1 MQAYYFYN
9 IFMLKYPCMKRFI
22 FTLILI
28 LATQIAV
35 FANVKNVDL
44 DTMVQIGLKQNCDLK
59 IKRMELK
66 AAEKDIKIANR
77 LKNPEIQSNIVMG
90 NVALGNSSQ
99 AGVSL
104 PIEVLKRGIRK
115 KVAIEEYNIKETE
128 LKQAEH
134 NYKLQVMQAYFDVLY
149 AKSVY
154 NIQEERL
161 KLFKNLVQITTD
173 KPKYPSY
180 EIDNLKA
187 DIQYAQQLIAVN
199 MAKSNLLAK
208 QFELNKILN
217 TGDDSVMYDT
227 KEASLWG
234 NWAFLNI
241 KLPEYNFLENIA
253 LQYSYMVKISQKNI
267 DKSELEVTMAKR
279 NRVPDVSVA
288 GGYAWQAHRNA
299 PNDYGGAFVG
309 FGIDVPILYNYT
321 PEIQKAQIF
330 LERSKASKKAYEYQ
344 LKYELKKDYNT
355 FKYSA
360 ENMEHS
366 RKILQDS
373 EKIVKLSTDGYIKGK
388 NSYTDLVIN
397 ENGHQ
402 EVLSQYLT
410 AMSRHFYSYLEL
422 MQDIGHDI
430 LIEEELLW

>member
-66 AAEKDIKIANR
+66 AAEKDIQIANR

-134 NYKLQVMQAYFDVLY
+134 NYKLQVMQAYFDILY

-430 LIEEELLW
+430 LIEEELL

>member
-1 MQAYYFYN
+1 
-9 IFMLKYPCMKRFI
+9 MKRLL
-22 FTLILI
+22 FTLALLFCT
-28 LATQIAV
+28 LASVQAAV
-35 FANVKNVDL
+35 VNVDL
-44 DTMVQIGLKQNCDLK
+44 EKMIEIGLKENCDLK

-77 LKNPEIQSNIVMG
+77 LKNPEIQSNVVIG

-99 AGVSL
+99 AGVAL
-104 PIEVLKRGIRK
+104 PIEVLKRGVRK
-115 KVAIEEYNIKETE
+115 KIAQEEYSIKETE
-128 LKQAEH
+128 LRQAEH
-134 NYKLQVMQAYFDVLY
+134 NYKLQIMQAYFDILY

-161 KLFKNLVQITTD
+161 KLFKNLVKITTD
-173 KPKYPSY
+173 KPKYPAY

-187 DIQYAQQLIAVN
+187 DIQYAQQLIEVN
-199 MAKSNLLAK
+199 RAKAALLAK
-208 QFELNKILN
+208 QFEMNKILN
-217 TGDDSVMYDT
+217 TGKDDVMYDT
-227 KEASLWG
+227 KEPSLLG
-234 NWAFLNI
+234 HWAFMEI
-241 KLPEYNFLENIA
+241 KIPEYEFLENVA
-253 LQYSYMVKISQKNI
+253 LQYSYVVKISEKNI
-267 DKSELEVTMAKR
+267 DKAEQALTYAKR
-279 NRVPDVSVA
+279 QRVPDVSVA

-309 FGIDVPILYNYT
+309 FNMDLPVLYNFT

-330 LERSKASKKAYEYQ
+330 LERSKAGKKAYEHQ
-344 LKYELKKDYNT
+344 LKYELKKDFNT

-360 ENMEHS
+360 ENMEYS
-366 RKILQDS
+366 KKILQDS
-373 EKIVKLSTDGYIKGK
+373 EKIVKLSTDGYISGK

-402 EVLSQYLT
+402 EVLSQYLN

-430 LIEEELLW
+430 LIEEDLL

>member
-1 MQAYYFYN
+1 
-9 IFMLKYPCMKRFI
+9 MKRFFI
-22 FTLILI
+22 TLALILTTTTSAI
-28 LATQIAV
+28 
-35 FANVKNVDL
+35 ANVVNLGLDEIVD
-44 DTMVQIGLKQNCDLK
+44 IGLKENCDLK
-59 IKRMELK
+59 AKRMELK
-66 AAEKDIKIANR
+66 AAEIDIKIANK
-77 LKNPEIQSNIVMG
+77 LKNPEIQSNVVMG

-99 AGVSL
+99 AGVML
-104 PIEVLKRGIRK
+104 PIEIMKRSVRK
-115 KVAIEEYNIKETE
+115 KVAQEEYAIKETE

-134 NYKLQVMQAYFDVLY
+134 NYKLQVMQAYFDILY
-149 AKSVY
+149 AKSVF

-199 MAKSNLLAK
+199 RAKSNLLAK

-227 KEASLWG
+227 KESTLLADWD
-234 NWAFLNI
+234 FLNI
-241 KLPEYNFLENIA
+241 KLPEYNSLEKIA
-253 LQYSYMVKISQKNI
+253 LKNSFLIKISDKNV
-267 DKSELEVTMAKR
+267 DKAQEEVTLQKR
-279 NRVPDVSVA
+279 NRIPDISVA
-288 GGYAWQAHRNA
+288 GGYAWQAHRHA
-299 PNDYGGAFVG
+299 PNDFGGAFVG
-309 FGIDVPILYNYT
+309 FGMDLPILYNYT
-321 PEIQKAQIF
+321 PDIMKAQVF
-330 LERSKASKKAYEYQ
+330 LERNKVNRKAYEYQ
-344 LKYELKKDYNT
+344 LKYELKKDYNI

-366 RKILQDS
+366 KKILEDS
-373 EKIVKLSTDGYIKGK
+373 AKIVELSTQGYIKGK

-410 AMSRHFYSYLEL
+410 TLHRHFYSYLEL
-422 MQDIGHDI
+422 IQDMGCDVLTSEDI
-430 LIEEELLW
+430 

>member
-1 MQAYYFYN
+1 
-9 IFMLKYPCMKRFI
+9 MLKYPCMKRFV

-28 LATQIAV
+28 MAV
-35 FANVKNVDL
+35 QVSAFANVKNVDL

-66 AAEKDIKIANR
+66 TAEKDIKIANR
-77 LKNPEIQSNIVMG
+77 LQNPQIQTNVIMG

-99 AGVSL
+99 AGVAL

-134 NYKLQVMQAYFDVLY
+134 NYKLQVMQAYFDILY

-154 NIQEERL
+154 SIQEERL

-199 MAKSNLLAK
+199 RAKSNLLAK

-227 KEASLWG
+227 KEASLLG

-288 GGYAWQAHRNA
+288 GGYAWQAHGHA
-299 PNDYGGAFVG
+299 PNNYGGAFVG
-309 FGIDVPILYNYT
+309 GSIDVPILYNFT
-321 PEIQKAQIF
+321 PEIQKAQIY

-366 RKILQDS
+366 KKILQDS
-373 EKIVKLSTDGYIKGK
+373 EKIVKLSTEGYIKGK

-430 LIEEELLW
+430 LIEEELL

>member
-1 MQAYYFYN
+1 MRVFVTLVLFFLSLNFAQATVVN
-9 IFMLKYPCMKRFI
+9 M
-22 FTLILI
+22 
-28 LATQIAV
+28 
-35 FANVKNVDL
+35 DL
-44 DTMVQIGLKQNCDLK
+44 DSMVQIGLSENCDLK

-66 AAEKDIKIANR
+66 AIEKDIKIANK
-77 LKNPEIQSNIVMG
+77 LQNPEIQSNIMMG

-99 AGVSL
+99 AGIVL
-104 PIEVLKRGIRK
+104 PIEVLKRSVRK
-115 KVAIEEYNIKETE
+115 KIAQQNYKIKETE

-134 NYKLQVMQAYFDVLY
+134 NYKLQIMKAYFDILY

-154 NIQEERL
+154 KIQEDRL

-173 KPKYPSY
+173 KPKYPTY

-187 DIQYAQQLIAVN
+187 DIQYAQQQIEVN
-199 MAKSNLLAK
+199 KAKSNMLAK

-217 TGDDSVMYDT
+217 TGNDNIMYDT
-227 KEASLWG
+227 KEASLLG
-234 NWAFLNI
+234 HWAFLEI

-253 LQYSYMVKISQKNI
+253 LQYSYVVKLSKQNI
-267 DKSELEVTMAKR
+267 DKAEQELVYAKR
-279 NRVPDVSVA
+279 ERIPDISVA
-288 GGYAWQAHRNA
+288 GGYAWQTHKNSA
-299 PNDYGGAFVG
+299 NDFGGAFAG
-309 FGIDVPILYNYT
+309 FGMNLPILYNYT

-330 LERSKASKKAYEYQ
+330 LERSKSGKQAYEHQ
-344 LKYELKKDYNT
+344 LKYQLKKDYNI

-360 ENMEHS
+360 ENMEYS
-366 RKILQDS
+366 KKILEDS
-373 EKIVKLSTDGYIKGK
+373 SKVVKLSTEGYINGK

-430 LIEEELLW
+430 LIEEDLL

>member
-1 MQAYYFYN
+1 
-9 IFMLKYPCMKRFI
+9 MLRYICMKRLL
-22 FTLILI
+22 FTLALLFCT
-28 LATQIAV
+28 LASVQAAV
-35 FANVKNVDL
+35 VNVDL
-44 DTMVQIGLKQNCDLK
+44 EKMIEIGLKENCDLK

-77 LKNPEIQSNIVMG
+77 LKNPEIQSNVVIG

-99 AGVSL
+99 AGVAL
-104 PIEVLKRGIRK
+104 PIEVLKRGVRK
-115 KVAIEEYNIKETE
+115 KIAQEEYSIKETE
-128 LKQAEH
+128 LRQAEH
-134 NYKLQVMQAYFDVLY
+134 NYKLQIMQAYFDILY

-161 KLFKNLVQITTD
+161 KLFKNLVKITTD
-173 KPKYPSY
+173 KPKYPAY

-187 DIQYAQQLIAVN
+187 DIQYAQQLIEVN
-199 MAKSNLLAK
+199 RAKAALLAK

-217 TGDDSVMYDT
+217 TGKDDVMYDT
-227 KEASLWG
+227 KEPSLLG
-234 NWAFLNI
+234 HWAFMEI
-241 KLPEYNFLENIA
+241 KIPEYEFLENVA
-253 LQYSYMVKISQKNI
+253 LQYSYVVKISEKNI
-267 DKSELEVTMAKR
+267 DKAEQELTYAKR
-279 NRVPDVSVA
+279 QRVPDVSVA

-309 FGIDVPILYNYT
+309 FNMDLPVLYNFT

-330 LERSKASKKAYEYQ
+330 LERSKAGKKAYEHQ
-344 LKYELKKDYNT
+344 LKYELKKDFNT

-360 ENMEHS
+360 ENMEYS
-366 RKILQDS
+366 KKILQDS
-373 EKIVKLSTDGYIKGK
+373 EKIVKLSTEGYISGK

-402 EVLSQYLT
+402 EVLSQYLN

-430 LIEEELLW
+430 LIEEDLL

>member
-1 MQAYYFYN
+1 
-9 IFMLKYPCMKRFI
+9 MLRYICMKRLL
-22 FTLILI
+22 FTLALLFCT
-28 LATQIAV
+28 LASVQAAV
-35 FANVKNVDL
+35 VNVDL
-44 DTMVQIGLKQNCDLK
+44 EKMIEIGLKENCDLK

-77 LKNPEIQSNIVMG
+77 LKNPEIQSNVVIG

-99 AGVSL
+99 AGVAL
-104 PIEVLKRGIRK
+104 PIEVLKRGVRK
-115 KVAIEEYNIKETE
+115 KIAQEEYSIKDTA
-128 LKQAEH
+128 LRQAEH
-134 NYKLQVMQAYFDVLY
+134 NYKLQIMQAYFDILY

-161 KLFKNLVQITTD
+161 KLFKNLVKITTD
-173 KPKYPSY
+173 KPKYPAY

-187 DIQYAQQLIAVN
+187 DIQYAQQLIEVN
-199 MAKSNLLAK
+199 RAKAALLAK
-208 QFELNKILN
+208 QFEMNKILN
-217 TGDDSVMYDT
+217 TGKDDVMYDT
-227 KEASLWG
+227 KEPSLLG
-234 NWAFLNI
+234 HWAFMEI
-241 KLPEYNFLENIA
+241 KIPEYEFLENVA
-253 LQYSYMVKISQKNI
+253 LQYSYVVKISEKNI
-267 DKSELEVTMAKR
+267 DKAEQELTYAKR
-279 NRVPDVSVA
+279 QRVPDVSVA

-309 FGIDVPILYNYT
+309 FNMDLPVLYNFT

-330 LERSKASKKAYEYQ
+330 LERSKAGKKAYEHQ
-344 LKYELKKDYNT
+344 LKYELKKDFNT

-360 ENMEHS
+360 ENMEYS
-366 RKILQDS
+366 KKILQDS
-373 EKIVKLSTDGYIKGK
+373 EKIVKLSTDGYISGK

-402 EVLSQYLT
+402 EVLSQYLN

-430 LIEEELLW
+430 LIEEDLL

>member
-1 MQAYYFYN
+1 
-9 IFMLKYPCMKRFI
+9 MKRLL
-22 FTLILI
+22 FTLALLFCT
-28 LATQIAV
+28 LASVQAAV
-35 FANVKNVDL
+35 VNVDL
-44 DTMVQIGLKQNCDLK
+44 EKMIEIGLKENCDLK

-77 LKNPEIQSNIVMG
+77 LKNPEIQSNVVMG

-99 AGVSL
+99 AGVAL
-104 PIEVLKRGIRK
+104 PVEVLKRGVIK
-115 KVAIEEYNIKETE
+115 KIAQEEYSIKETE
-128 LKQAEH
+128 LRQAEH
-134 NYKLQVMQAYFDVLY
+134 NYKLQIMQAYFDILY

-161 KLFKNLVQITTD
+161 KLFKNLVKITTD
-173 KPKYPSY
+173 KPKYPAY

-187 DIQYAQQLIAVN
+187 DIQYAQQLIEVN
-199 MAKSNLLAK
+199 RAKAALLAK
-208 QFELNKILN
+208 QFEMNKILN
-217 TGDDSVMYDT
+217 TGKDDVMYDT
-227 KEASLWG
+227 KEPSLLG
-234 NWAFLNI
+234 HWAFMEI
-241 KLPEYNFLENIA
+241 RIPEYEFLENVA
-253 LQYSYMVKISQKNI
+253 LQYSYVVKISEKNI
-267 DKSELEVTMAKR
+267 DKAEQELTYAKR
-279 NRVPDVSVA
+279 QRVPDVSVA

-309 FGIDVPILYNYT
+309 FNMDLPVLYNFT

-330 LERSKASKKAYEYQ
+330 LERSKAGKKAYEHQ
-344 LKYELKKDYNT
+344 LKYELKKDFNT

-360 ENMEHS
+360 ENMEYS
-366 RKILQDS
+366 KKILQDS
-373 EKIVKLSTDGYIKGK
+373 EKIVKLSTDGYISGK

-402 EVLSQYLT
+402 EVLSQYLN

-430 LIEEELLW
+430 LIEEDLL

>member
-1 MQAYYFYN
+1 
-9 IFMLKYPCMKRFI
+9 MLRYICMKRLL
-22 FTLILI
+22 FTLALLFCT
-28 LATQIAV
+28 LASVQAAV
-35 FANVKNVDL
+35 VNVDL
-44 DTMVQIGLKQNCDLK
+44 EKMIEIGLKENCDLK

-77 LKNPEIQSNIVMG
+77 LKNPEIQSNVVMG

-99 AGVSL
+99 AGVAL
-104 PIEVLKRGIRK
+104 PVEVLKRGVRK
-115 KVAIEEYNIKETE
+115 KIAQEEYSIKETE
-128 LKQAEH
+128 LRQAEH
-134 NYKLQVMQAYFDVLY
+134 NYKLQIMQAYFDILY

-161 KLFKNLVQITTD
+161 KLFKNLVKITTD
-173 KPKYPSY
+173 KPKYPAY

-187 DIQYAQQLIAVN
+187 DIQYAQQLIEVN
-199 MAKSNLLAK
+199 RAKAALLAK
-208 QFELNKILN
+208 QFEMNKILN
-217 TGDDSVMYDT
+217 TGKDDVMYDT
-227 KEASLWG
+227 KEPSLLG
-234 NWAFLNI
+234 HWAFMEI
-241 KLPEYNFLENIA
+241 RIPEYEFLENVA
-253 LQYSYMVKISQKNI
+253 LQYSYVVKISEKNI
-267 DKSELEVTMAKR
+267 DKAEQELTYAKR
-279 NRVPDVSVA
+279 QRVPDVSVA

-309 FGIDVPILYNYT
+309 FNMDLPVLYNFT

-330 LERSKASKKAYEYQ
+330 LERSKAGKKAYEHQ
-344 LKYELKKDYNT
+344 LKYELKKDFNT

-360 ENMEHS
+360 ENMEYS
-366 RKILQDS
+366 KKILQDS
-373 EKIVKLSTDGYIKGK
+373 EKIVKLSTDGYISGK

-402 EVLSQYLT
+402 EVLSQYLN

-430 LIEEELLW
+430 LIEEDLL

>member
-1 MQAYYFYN
+1 
-9 IFMLKYPCMKRFI
+9 MKSLF
-22 FTLILI
+22 FTLAL
-28 LATQIAV
+28 LFFTAV
-35 FANVKNVDL
+35 SVQAAVVNVDL
-44 DTMVQIGLKQNCDLK
+44 EEMIKIGLQENCDLK

-99 AGVSL
+99 AGVAL
-104 PIEVLKRGIRK
+104 PIELLKRGVRK
-115 KVAIEEYNIKETE
+115 KIAQEEYSIKETE
-128 LKQAEH
+128 LRQAEH
-134 NYKLQVMQAYFDVLY
+134 NYKLQIMQAYFDILY

-161 KLFKNLVQITTD
+161 KLFKNLVKITTD

-187 DIQYAQQLIAVN
+187 DIQYAQQLIEVN
-199 MAKSNLLAK
+199 RAKSALLAK

-217 TGDDSVMYDT
+217 TGNDEVMYDT
-227 KEASLWG
+227 REASLLG
-234 NWAFLNI
+234 HWAFMEI
-241 KLPEYNFLENIA
+241 KIPEYKFLEDVA
-253 LQYSYMVKISQKNI
+253 LQYSYIVKISEKNI
-267 DKSELEVTMAKR
+267 EKAEQELTYAKR
-279 NRVPDVSVA
+279 QRVPDVSVA

-309 FGIDVPILYNYT
+309 FGMDLPVLYNFT

-330 LERSKASKKAYEYQ
+330 LERSKAGKKAYEHQ
-344 LKYELKKDYNT
+344 LKYELKKDFNT

-360 ENMEHS
+360 ENMEYS
-366 RKILQDS
+366 KKILEDS
-373 EKIVKLSTDGYIKGK
+373 EKIVKLSTEGYISGK

-402 EVLSQYLT
+402 EVLSQYLS

-430 LIEEELLW
+430 LIEEDLL

>member
-1 MQAYYFYN
+1 
-9 IFMLKYPCMKRFI
+9 MLRYICMKRLL
-22 FTLILI
+22 FTLALLFCT
-28 LATQIAV
+28 LASVQAAV
-35 FANVKNVDL
+35 VNVDL
-44 DTMVQIGLKQNCDLK
+44 EKMIEIGLKENCELK

-77 LKNPEIQSNIVMG
+77 LKNPEIQSNVVIG

-99 AGVSL
+99 AGVAL
-104 PIEVLKRGIRK
+104 PIEILKRGVRK
-115 KVAIEEYNIKETE
+115 KIAQEEYSIKETE
-128 LKQAEH
+128 LRQAEH
-134 NYKLQVMQAYFDVLY
+134 NYKLQIMQAYFDILY

-161 KLFKNLVQITTD
+161 KLFKNLVKITTD
-173 KPKYPSY
+173 KPKYPAY

-187 DIQYAQQLIAVN
+187 DIQYAQQLIEVN
-199 MAKSNLLAK
+199 RAKAALLAK
-208 QFELNKILN
+208 QFEMNKILN
-217 TGDDSVMYDT
+217 TGKDDVMYDT
-227 KEASLWG
+227 KEPSLLG
-234 NWAFLNI
+234 HWAFMEI
-241 KLPEYNFLENIA
+241 KIPEYEFLENVA
-253 LQYSYMVKISQKNI
+253 LQYSYVVKISEKNI
-267 DKSELEVTMAKR
+267 DKAEQELTYAKR
-279 NRVPDVSVA
+279 QRVPDVSVA

-309 FGIDVPILYNYT
+309 FNMDLPVLYNFT

-330 LERSKASKKAYEYQ
+330 LERSKAGKKAYEHQ
-344 LKYELKKDYNT
+344 LKYELKKDFNT

-360 ENMEHS
+360 ENMEYS
-366 RKILQDS
+366 KKILQDS
-373 EKIVKLSTDGYIKGK
+373 EKIVKLSTDGYISGK

-402 EVLSQYLT
+402 EVLSQYLN

-430 LIEEELLW
+430 LIEEDLL

>member
-1 MQAYYFYN
+1 
-9 IFMLKYPCMKRFI
+9 MLKCFRMKRFV
-22 FTLILI
+22 FTIILI
-28 LATQIAV
+28 LATQIST

-44 DTMVQIGLKQNCDLK
+44 DSMIQIGLKQNCDLK

-77 LKNPEIQSNIVMG
+77 LQNPQIQSNVVMG

-115 KVAIEEYNIKETE
+115 KVATEEYNIKETE

-134 NYKLQVMQAYFDVLY
+134 NFKLQIMQAYFDILY

-199 MAKSNLLAK
+199 RAKANLLAK

-227 KEASLWG
+227 KEASLLG

-241 KLPEYNFLENIA
+241 QLPEYNFLENIA

-267 DKSELEVTMAKR
+267 NKAEFEVTMAKR
-279 NRVPDVSVA
+279 NRVPDISIA
-288 GGYAWQAHRNA
+288 GGYAWQAHRHA
-299 PNDYGGAFVG
+299 PNDFGGAFVG
-309 FGIDVPILYNYT
+309 GTIDMPILYNFT

-344 LKYELKKDYNT
+344 LKYELKKDYNV

-366 RKILQDS
+366 KKILEDS
-373 EKIVKLSTDGYIKGK
+373 RKIVKLSTEGYISGK

-402 EVLSQYLT
+402 EVLSQYLN
-410 AMSRHFYSYLEL
+410 AMSKHFYSYLEL

-430 LIEEELLW
+430 LIEEEIL

>member
-1 MQAYYFYN
+1 
-9 IFMLKYPCMKRFI
+9 MLRYICMKRLL
-22 FTLILI
+22 FTLALLFCT
-28 LATQIAV
+28 LASVQAAV
-35 FANVKNVDL
+35 VNVDL
-44 DTMVQIGLKQNCDLK
+44 EKMIEIGLKENCDLK

-77 LKNPEIQSNIVMG
+77 LKNPEIQSNVVIG

-99 AGVSL
+99 AGVAL
-104 PIEVLKRGIRK
+104 PVEVLKRGVRK
-115 KVAIEEYNIKETE
+115 KIAQEEYSIKETE
-128 LKQAEH
+128 LRQAEH
-134 NYKLQVMQAYFDVLY
+134 NYKLQIMQAYFDILY

-161 KLFKNLVQITTD
+161 KLFKNLVKITTD
-173 KPKYPSY
+173 KPKYPAY

-187 DIQYAQQLIAVN
+187 DIQYAQQLIEVN
-199 MAKSNLLAK
+199 RAKAALLAK
-208 QFELNKILN
+208 QFEMNKILN
-217 TGDDSVMYDT
+217 TGKDDVMYDT
-227 KEASLWG
+227 KEPSLLG
-234 NWAFLNI
+234 HWAFMEI
-241 KLPEYNFLENIA
+241 RIPEYEFLENVA
-253 LQYSYMVKISQKNI
+253 LQYSYVVKISEKNI
-267 DKSELEVTMAKR
+267 DKAEQELTYAKR
-279 NRVPDVSVA
+279 QRVPDVSVA

-309 FGIDVPILYNYT
+309 FNMDLPVLYNFT

-330 LERSKASKKAYEYQ
+330 LERSKAGKKAYEHQ
-344 LKYELKKDYNT
+344 LKYELKKDFNT

-360 ENMEHS
+360 ENMEYS
-366 RKILQDS
+366 KKILQDS
-373 EKIVKLSTDGYIKGK
+373 EKIVKLSTEGYISGK

-402 EVLSQYLT
+402 EVLSQYLN

-430 LIEEELLW
+430 LIEEDLL

>member
-1 MQAYYFYN
+1 M
-9 IFMLKYPCMKRFI
+9 IE
-22 FTLILI
+22 
-28 LATQIAV
+28 
-35 FANVKNVDL
+35 
-44 DTMVQIGLKQNCDLK
+44 IGLKENCDLK

-77 LKNPEIQSNIVMG
+77 LKNPEIQSNVVIG

-99 AGVSL
+99 AGVAL
-104 PIEVLKRGIRK
+104 PIEVLKRGVRK
-115 KVAIEEYNIKETE
+115 KIAQEEYSIKETE
-128 LKQAEH
+128 LRQAEH
-134 NYKLQVMQAYFDVLY
+134 NYKLQIMQAYFDILY

-161 KLFKNLVQITTD
+161 KLFKNLVKITTD
-173 KPKYPSY
+173 KPKYPAY

-187 DIQYAQQLIAVN
+187 DIQYAQQLIEVN
-199 MAKSNLLAK
+199 RAKAALLAK

-217 TGDDSVMYDT
+217 TGKDDVMYDT
-227 KEASLWG
+227 KEPSLLG
-234 NWAFLNI
+234 HWAFMEI
-241 KLPEYNFLENIA
+241 KIPEYEFLENVA
-253 LQYSYMVKISQKNI
+253 LQYSYVVKISEKNI
-267 DKSELEVTMAKR
+267 DKAEQELTYAKR
-279 NRVPDVSVA
+279 QRVPDVSVA

-309 FGIDVPILYNYT
+309 FNMDLPVLYNFT

-330 LERSKASKKAYEYQ
+330 LERSKAGKKAYEHQ
-344 LKYELKKDYNT
+344 LKYELKKDFNT

-360 ENMEHS
+360 ENMEYS
-366 RKILQDS
+366 KKILQDS
-373 EKIVKLSTDGYIKGK
+373 EKIVKLSTDGYISGK

-402 EVLSQYLT
+402 EVLSQYLN

-430 LIEEELLW
+430 LIEEDLL

>member
-1 MQAYYFYN
+1 
-9 IFMLKYPCMKRFI
+9 MKRLL
-22 FTLILI
+22 FTLALLFCT
-28 LATQIAV
+28 LASVQAAV
-35 FANVKNVDL
+35 VNVDL
-44 DTMVQIGLKQNCDLK
+44 EKMIEIGLKENCDLK

-77 LKNPEIQSNIVMG
+77 LKNPEIQSNVVMG

-99 AGVSL
+99 AGVAL
-104 PIEVLKRGIRK
+104 PVEVLKRGVRK
-115 KVAIEEYNIKETE
+115 KIAQEEYSIKETE
-128 LKQAEH
+128 LRQAEH
-134 NYKLQVMQAYFDVLY
+134 NYKLQIMQAYFDILY

-161 KLFKNLVQITTD
+161 KLFKNLVKITTD
-173 KPKYPSY
+173 KPKYPAY

-187 DIQYAQQLIAVN
+187 DIQYAQQLIEVN
-199 MAKSNLLAK
+199 RAKAALLAK
-208 QFELNKILN
+208 QFEMNKILT
-217 TGDDSVMYDT
+217 TGKDDVMYDT
-227 KEASLWG
+227 KEPSLLG
-234 NWAFLNI
+234 HWAFMEI
-241 KLPEYNFLENIA
+241 RIPEYEFLENVA
-253 LQYSYMVKISQKNI
+253 LQYSYVVKISEKNI
-267 DKSELEVTMAKR
+267 DKAEQELTYAKR
-279 NRVPDVSVA
+279 QRVPDVSVA

-309 FGIDVPILYNYT
+309 FNMDLPVLYNFT

-330 LERSKASKKAYEYQ
+330 LERSKAGKKAYEHQ
-344 LKYELKKDYNT
+344 LKYELKKDFNT

-360 ENMEHS
+360 ENMEYS
-366 RKILQDS
+366 KKILQDS
-373 EKIVKLSTDGYIKGK
+373 EKIVKLSTEGYISGK

-402 EVLSQYLT
+402 EVLSQYLN

-430 LIEEELLW
+430 LIEEDLL

>member
-1 MQAYYFYN
+1 
-9 IFMLKYPCMKRFI
+9 MKRFI

-430 LIEEELLW
+430 LIEEELL

>member
-1 MQAYYFYN
+1 
-9 IFMLKYPCMKRFI
+9 MKRLL
-22 FTLILI
+22 FTLALLFCT
-28 LATQIAV
+28 LASVQAAV
-35 FANVKNVDL
+35 VNVDL
-44 DTMVQIGLKQNCDLK
+44 EKMIEIGLKENCELK

-77 LKNPEIQSNIVMG
+77 LKNPEIQSNVVIG

-99 AGVSL
+99 AGVAL
-104 PIEVLKRGIRK
+104 PIEVLKRGVRK
-115 KVAIEEYNIKETE
+115 KIAQEEYSIKETE
-128 LKQAEH
+128 LRQAEH
-134 NYKLQVMQAYFDVLY
+134 NYKLQIMQAYFDILY

-161 KLFKNLVQITTD
+161 KLFKNLVKITTD
-173 KPKYPSY
+173 KPKYPAY

-187 DIQYAQQLIAVN
+187 DIQYAQQLIEVN
-199 MAKSNLLAK
+199 RAKAALLAK
-208 QFELNKILN
+208 QFEMNKILN
-217 TGDDSVMYDT
+217 TGKDDVMYDT
-227 KEASLWG
+227 KEPSLLG
-234 NWAFLNI
+234 HWAFMEI
-241 KLPEYNFLENIA
+241 KIPEYEFLENVA
-253 LQYSYMVKISQKNI
+253 LQYSYVVKISEKNI
-267 DKSELEVTMAKR
+267 DKAEQELTYAKR
-279 NRVPDVSVA
+279 QRVPDVSVA

-309 FGIDVPILYNYT
+309 FNMDLPVLYNFT

-330 LERSKASKKAYEYQ
+330 LERSKAGKKAYEHQ
-344 LKYELKKDYNT
+344 LKYELKKDFNT

-360 ENMEHS
+360 ENMEYS
-366 RKILQDS
+366 KKILQDS
-373 EKIVKLSTDGYIKGK
+373 EKIVKLSTDGYISGK

-402 EVLSQYLT
+402 EVLSQYLN

-430 LIEEELLW
+430 LIEEDLL

>member
-1 MQAYYFYN
+1 M
-9 IFMLKYPCMKRFI
+9 IE
-22 FTLILI
+22 
-28 LATQIAV
+28 
-35 FANVKNVDL
+35 
-44 DTMVQIGLKQNCDLK
+44 IGLKENCDLK

-77 LKNPEIQSNIVMG
+77 LKNPEIQSNVVIG

-99 AGVSL
+99 AGVAL
-104 PIEVLKRGIRK
+104 PIEVLKRGVRK
-115 KVAIEEYNIKETE
+115 KIAQEEYSIKETE
-128 LKQAEH
+128 LRQAEH
-134 NYKLQVMQAYFDVLY
+134 NYKLQIMQAYFDILY

-161 KLFKNLVQITTD
+161 KLFKNLVKITTD
-173 KPKYPSY
+173 KPKYPAY

-187 DIQYAQQLIAVN
+187 DIQYAQQLIEVN
-199 MAKSNLLAK
+199 RAKAALLAK
-208 QFELNKILN
+208 QFEMNKILN
-217 TGDDSVMYDT
+217 TGKDDVMYDT
-227 KEASLWG
+227 KEPSLLG
-234 NWAFLNI
+234 HWAFMEI
-241 KLPEYNFLENIA
+241 KIPEYEFLENVA
-253 LQYSYMVKISQKNI
+253 LQYSYVVKISEKNI
-267 DKSELEVTMAKR
+267 DKAEQELTYAKR
-279 NRVPDVSVA
+279 QRVPDVSVA

-309 FGIDVPILYNYT
+309 FNMDLPVLYNFT

-330 LERSKASKKAYEYQ
+330 LERSKAGKKAYEHQ
-344 LKYELKKDYNT
+344 LKYELKKDFNT

-360 ENMEHS
+360 ENMEYS
-366 RKILQDS
+366 KKILQDS
-373 EKIVKLSTDGYIKGK
+373 EKIVKLSTDGYISGK

-402 EVLSQYLT
+402 EVLSQYLN

-430 LIEEELLW
+430 LIEEDLL

>member
-1 MQAYYFYN
+1 
-9 IFMLKYPCMKRFI
+9 MKRLL
-22 FTLILI
+22 FTLALLFCT
-28 LATQIAV
+28 LASVQAAV
-35 FANVKNVDL
+35 VNVDL
-44 DTMVQIGLKQNCDLK
+44 EKMIEIGLKENCDLK

-77 LKNPEIQSNIVMG
+77 LKNPEIQSNVVIG

-99 AGVSL
+99 AGVAL
-104 PIEVLKRGIRK
+104 PIEVLKRGVRK
-115 KVAIEEYNIKETE
+115 KIAQEEYSIKETE
-128 LKQAEH
+128 LRQAEH
-134 NYKLQVMQAYFDVLY
+134 NYKLQIMQAYFDILY

-154 NIQEERL
+154 KEERL
-161 KLFKNLVQITTD
+161 KLFKNLVKITTD
-173 KPKYPSY
+173 KPKYPAY

-187 DIQYAQQLIAVN
+187 DIQYAQQLIEVN
-199 MAKSNLLAK
+199 RAKAALLAK

-217 TGDDSVMYDT
+217 TGKDDVMYDT
-227 KEASLWG
+227 KEPSLLG
-234 NWAFLNI
+234 HWAFMEI
-241 KLPEYNFLENIA
+241 KIPEYEFLENVA
-253 LQYSYMVKISQKNI
+253 LQYSYVVKISEKNI
-267 DKSELEVTMAKR
+267 DKAEQELTYAKR
-279 NRVPDVSVA
+279 QRVPDVSVA

-309 FGIDVPILYNYT
+309 FNMDLPVLYNFT

-330 LERSKASKKAYEYQ
+330 LERSKAGKKAYEHQ
-344 LKYELKKDYNT
+344 LKYELKKDFNT

-360 ENMEHS
+360 ENMEYS
-366 RKILQDS
+366 KKILQDS
-373 EKIVKLSTDGYIKGK
+373 EKIVKLSTDGYISGK

-402 EVLSQYLT
+402 EVLSQYLN

-430 LIEEELLW
+430 LIEEDLL

>member
-1 MQAYYFYN
+1 
-9 IFMLKYPCMKRFI
+9 MKRLL
-22 FTLILI
+22 FTLALLFCT
-28 LATQIAV
+28 LASVQAAV
-35 FANVKNVDL
+35 VNVDL
-44 DTMVQIGLKQNCDLK
+44 EKMIEIGLKENCDLK

-77 LKNPEIQSNIVMG
+77 LKNPEIQSNVVIG

-99 AGVSL
+99 AGVAL
-104 PIEVLKRGIRK
+104 PIEVLKRGVRK
-115 KVAIEEYNIKETE
+115 KIAQEEYSIKETE
-128 LKQAEH
+128 LRQAEH
-134 NYKLQVMQAYFDVLY
+134 NYKLQIMQAYFDILY

-161 KLFKNLVQITTD
+161 KLFKNLVKITTD
-173 KPKYPSY
+173 KPKYPAY

-187 DIQYAQQLIAVN
+187 DIQYAQQLIEVN
-199 MAKSNLLAK
+199 RAKAALLAK

-217 TGDDSVMYDT
+217 TGKDDVMYDT
-227 KEASLWG
+227 KEPSLLG
-234 NWAFLNI
+234 HWAFMEI
-241 KLPEYNFLENIA
+241 KIPEYEFLENVA
-253 LQYSYMVKISQKNI
+253 LQYSYVVKISEKNI
-267 DKSELEVTMAKR
+267 DKAEQELTYAKR
-279 NRVPDVSVA
+279 QRVPDVSVA

-309 FGIDVPILYNYT
+309 VNMDLPVLYNFT

-330 LERSKASKKAYEYQ
+330 LERSKAGKKAYEHQ
-344 LKYELKKDYNT
+344 LKYELKKDFNT

-360 ENMEHS
+360 ENMEYS
-366 RKILQDS
+366 KKILQDS
-373 EKIVKLSTDGYIKGK
+373 EKIVKLSTDGYISGK

-402 EVLSQYLT
+402 EVLSQYLN

-430 LIEEELLW
+430 LIEEDLL

>member
-1 MQAYYFYN
+1 
-9 IFMLKYPCMKRFI
+9 MLRYICMKRLL
-22 FTLILI
+22 FTLALLFCT
-28 LATQIAV
+28 LASVQAAV
-35 FANVKNVDL
+35 VNVDL
-44 DTMVQIGLKQNCDLK
+44 EKMIEIGLKENCDLK

-77 LKNPEIQSNIVMG
+77 LKNPEIQSNVVIG

-99 AGVSL
+99 AGVAL
-104 PIEVLKRGIRK
+104 PIEVLKRGVRK
-115 KVAIEEYNIKETE
+115 KIAQEEYSIKETE
-128 LKQAEH
+128 LRQAEH
-134 NYKLQVMQAYFDVLY
+134 NYKLQIMQAYFDILY

-161 KLFKNLVQITTD
+161 KLFKNLVKITTD
-173 KPKYPSY
+173 KPKYPAY

-187 DIQYAQQLIAVN
+187 DIQYAQQLIEVN
-199 MAKSNLLAK
+199 RAKAALLAK

-217 TGDDSVMYDT
+217 TGKDDVMYDT
-227 KEASLWG
+227 KEPSLLG
-234 NWAFLNI
+234 HWAFMEI
-241 KLPEYNFLENIA
+241 KIPEYEFLENVA
-253 LQYSYMVKISQKNI
+253 LQYSYVVKISEKNI
-267 DKSELEVTMAKR
+267 DKAEQELTYAKR
-279 NRVPDVSVA
+279 QRVPDVSVA

-309 FGIDVPILYNYT
+309 FNMDLPVLYNFT

-330 LERSKASKKAYEYQ
+330 LERSKAGKKAYEHQ
-344 LKYELKKDYNT
+344 LKYELKKDFNT

-360 ENMEHS
+360 ENMEYS
-366 RKILQDS
+366 KKILQDS
-373 EKIVKLSTDGYIKGK
+373 EKIVKLSTDGYISGK

-402 EVLSQYLT
+402 EVLSQYLN
-410 AMSRHFYSYLEL
+410 AMSRHSYSYLEL

-430 LIEEELLW
+430 LIEEDLL

>member
-1 MQAYYFYN
+1 
-9 IFMLKYPCMKRFI
+9 MKRLL
-22 FTLILI
+22 FTLALLFCT
-28 LATQIAV
+28 LASVQAAV
-35 FANVKNVDL
+35 VNVDL
-44 DTMVQIGLKQNCDLK
+44 EKMIEIGLKENCDLK

-77 LKNPEIQSNIVMG
+77 LKNPEIQSNVVMG

-99 AGVSL
+99 AGVAL
-104 PIEVLKRGIRK
+104 PVEVLKRGVRK
-115 KVAIEEYNIKETE
+115 KIAQEEYSIKETE
-128 LKQAEH
+128 LRQAEH
-134 NYKLQVMQAYFDVLY
+134 NYKLQIMQAYFDILY

-161 KLFKNLVQITTD
+161 KLFKNLVKITTD
-173 KPKYPSY
+173 KPKYPAY

-187 DIQYAQQLIAVN
+187 DIQYAQQLIEVN
-199 MAKSNLLAK
+199 RAKAALLAK
-208 QFELNKILN
+208 QFEMNKILN
-217 TGDDSVMYDT
+217 TGKDDVMYDT
-227 KEASLWG
+227 KEPSLLG
-234 NWAFLNI
+234 HWAFMEI
-241 KLPEYNFLENIA
+241 RIPEYEFLENVA
-253 LQYSYMVKISQKNI
+253 LQYSYVVKISEKNI
-267 DKSELEVTMAKR
+267 DKAEQELTYAKR
-279 NRVPDVSVA
+279 QRVPDVSVS

-309 FGIDVPILYNYT
+309 FNMDLPVLYNFT

-330 LERSKASKKAYEYQ
+330 LERSKAGKKAYEHQ
-344 LKYELKKDYNT
+344 LKYELKKDFNT

-360 ENMEHS
+360 ENMEYS
-366 RKILQDS
+366 KKILQDS
-373 EKIVKLSTDGYIKGK
+373 EKIVKLSTEGYISGK

-402 EVLSQYLT
+402 EVLSQYLN

-430 LIEEELLW
+430 LIEEDLL

>member
-1 MQAYYFYN
+1 
-9 IFMLKYPCMKRFI
+9 MKRLL
-22 FTLILI
+22 FTLALLFCT
-28 LATQIAV
+28 LASVQAAV
-35 FANVKNVDL
+35 VNVDL
-44 DTMVQIGLKQNCDLK
+44 EKMIEIGLKENCDLK

-77 LKNPEIQSNIVMG
+77 LKNPEIQSNVVIG

-99 AGVSL
+99 AGVAL
-104 PIEVLKRGIRK
+104 PIEVLKRGVRK
-115 KVAIEEYNIKETE
+115 KIAQEEYSIKETE
-128 LKQAEH
+128 LRQAEH
-134 NYKLQVMQAYFDVLY
+134 NYKLQIMQAYFDILY

-161 KLFKNLVQITTD
+161 KLFKNLVKITTD
-173 KPKYPSY
+173 KPKYPAY

-187 DIQYAQQLIAVN
+187 DIQYAQQLIEVN
-199 MAKSNLLAK
+199 RAKAALLAK

-217 TGDDSVMYDT
+217 TGKDDVMYDT
-227 KEASLWG
+227 KEPSLLG
-234 NWAFLNI
+234 HWAFMEI
-241 KLPEYNFLENIA
+241 KIPEYEFLENVA
-253 LQYSYMVKISQKNI
+253 LQYSYVVKISEKNI
-267 DKSELEVTMAKR
+267 DKAEQELTYAKR
-279 NRVPDVSVA
+279 QRVPDVSVA

-309 FGIDVPILYNYT
+309 FNMDLPVLYNFT

-330 LERSKASKKAYEYQ
+330 LERSKAGKKAYEHQ
-344 LKYELKKDYNT
+344 LKYELKKDFNT

-360 ENMEHS
+360 ENMEYS
-366 RKILQDS
+366 KKILQDS
-373 EKIVKLSTDGYIKGK
+373 EKIVKLSTDGYISGK

-402 EVLSQYLT
+402 EVLSQYLN

-430 LIEEELLW
+430 LIEEDLL

>member
-28 LATQIAV
+28 LATQITV

-430 LIEEELLW
+430 LIEEELL